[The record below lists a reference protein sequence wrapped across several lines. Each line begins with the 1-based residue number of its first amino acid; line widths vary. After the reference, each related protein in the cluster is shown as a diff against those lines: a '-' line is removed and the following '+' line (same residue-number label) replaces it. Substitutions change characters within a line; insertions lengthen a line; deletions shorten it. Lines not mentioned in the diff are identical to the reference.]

1 MMSNYPPGAE
11 NDPNAPYNEPQME
24 EVDILIKQTLTKE
37 DVIYVRPAYSHG
49 EYEYDPVE
57 GVNVGTT
64 IHEYGDDL
72 DEYYK
77 NQHLTP
83 MEIIQKC
90 KKIVHELRKT
100 GCRWC
105 ANVNLPEL
113 EEECENWEV
122 EQTEV
127 IEA

>member
-11 NDPNAPYNEPQME
+11 NDPDAPYNEPQME
-24 EVDILIKQTLTKE
+24 EVEILVRQTLTKE
-37 DVIYVRPAYSHG
+37 DVIYMRPAYSHV

-57 GVNVGTT
+57 GRNVGTT
-64 IHEYGDDL
+64 ITEYGDDL
-72 DEYYK
+72 KTYYD

-90 KKIVHELRKT
+90 KKIVQELRKV
-100 GCRWC
+100 GCRWY

-122 EQTEV
+122 EQTE
-127 IEA
+127 ITED